1 MASWRKGVGGGDGGL
16 DVEQGM
22 GKKGGRRWKIK
33 EGFWGWGVCGW
44 IWAVRD
50 GNGSGWVVTLA
61 AYGDGPGTTH
71 SSCKIYGF
79 CQKFEFLLN
88 VSIIFL
94 EEKVKNW

>member
-1 MASWRKGVGGGDGGL
+1 
-16 DVEQGM
+16 M

-61 AYGDGPGTTH
+61 AYGDGPGTTP
-71 SSCKIYGF
+71 SSGEIYGF
-79 CQKFEFLLN
+79 CQKLN
-88 VSIIFL
+88 FYQ
-94 EEKVKNW
+94 NFR

>member
-1 MASWRKGVGGGDGGL
+1 MASWRKGVVGCDGGL

-61 AYGDGPGTTH
+61 AYGDGPGATA
-71 SSCKIYGF
+71 
-79 CQKFEFLLN
+79 FLRN
-88 VSIIFL
+88 VRIL
-94 EEKVKNW
+94 PKN

>member
-44 IWAVRD
+44 IWVVRD
-50 GNGSGWVVTLA
+50 GNGSGRVVTLA
-61 AYGDGPGTTH
+61 AYGDGPGATA
-71 SSCKIYGF
+71 SSCEIYGLA
-79 CQKFEFLLN
+79 KKLN
-88 VSIIFL
+88 FFQ
-94 EEKVKNW
+94 NFR

>member
-1 MASWRKGVGGGDGGL
+1 MASWRKGVGGCDGGL

-50 GNGSGWVVTLA
+50 GNGSGWVATLA
-61 AYGDGPGTTH
+61 ADGDGPGTTP
-71 SSCKIYGF
+71 SSGEIHGF
-79 CQKFEFLLN
+79 A
-88 VSIIFL
+88 
-94 EEKVKNW
+94 KN